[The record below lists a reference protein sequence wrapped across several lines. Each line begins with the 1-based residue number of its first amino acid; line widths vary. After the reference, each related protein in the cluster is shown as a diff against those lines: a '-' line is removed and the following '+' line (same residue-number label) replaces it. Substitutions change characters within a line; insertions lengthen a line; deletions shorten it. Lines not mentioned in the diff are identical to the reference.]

1 MKLEQSFEVQAPI
14 DVVWRALN
22 DLERVAPCLPGATIT
37 GHDDDGTYHGEFKVK
52 LGPTTAAY
60 RGTIRISEADEA
72 THKATLVAKGT
83 DNAARAGRTPR
94 SSTRSPRPTA
104 ALASMPS
111 PTSRSRAASPAS
123 AAAG

>member
-60 RGTIRISEADEA
+60 RGTIRIQESDEA
-72 THKATLVAKGT
+72 THTATL
-83 DNAARAGRTPR
+83 AARAPTSAARAARPPR
-94 SSTRSPRPTA
+94 SSI
-104 ALASMPS
+104 
-111 PTSRSRAASPAS
+111 RSRRPAAPRA
-123 AAAG
+123 